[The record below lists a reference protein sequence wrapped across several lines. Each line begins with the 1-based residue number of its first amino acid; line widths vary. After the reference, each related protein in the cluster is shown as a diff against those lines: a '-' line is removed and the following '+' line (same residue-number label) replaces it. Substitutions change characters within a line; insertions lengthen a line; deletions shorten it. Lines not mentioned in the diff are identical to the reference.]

1 MALPSR
7 WRTRRRSRILRPS
20 GHRTDGGPA
29 LSPFKS
35 PSKLQLSLL
44 LVAAVASGALVRQ
57 LGSSSSGTP
66 SSPAPPPGYYLID
79 AELTGTGDDGRV
91 LYRLHTRRA
100 ERQLDTN
107 ALQLDQVQVQYAPGD
122 RVPWTL
128 RADTGRMDAEGDMLQ
143 LRGNVVAVARQDGGR
158 PATIRTEYLEIDPDS
173 LVAETPQVVN
183 IEYADGRVT
192 ATGMRAYLREDRLQL
207 LSNVH
212 GTFAP

>member
-1 MALPSR
+1 M
-7 WRTRRRSRILRPS
+7 
-20 GHRTDGGPA
+20 
-29 LSPFKS
+29 
-35 PSKLQLSLL
+35 
-44 LVAAVASGALVRQ
+44 ASGALVRQ